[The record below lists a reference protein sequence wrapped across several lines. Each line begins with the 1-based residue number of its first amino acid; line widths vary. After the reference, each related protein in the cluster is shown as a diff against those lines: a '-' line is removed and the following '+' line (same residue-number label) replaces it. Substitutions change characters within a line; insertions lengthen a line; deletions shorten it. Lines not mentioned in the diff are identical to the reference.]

1 MLGSRRDGQDSDHLE
16 SLDRAA
22 VAYAREWRL
31 SGADRRGR
39 LRDDLICRCL
49 PLANRMARRYGGRAE
64 PLDDLEQVARVA
76 LINAVDR
83 YDPDRG
89 SFTAFAVI
97 TIGGEIK
104 RHFRDKTWGVHVTRR
119 MQDLALELGH
129 ATVVLTNTLAR
140 NPSTAELASHLAV
153 SEDEVRRAR
162 ESIAGHTPL
171 PLSSPT
177 GPNGDYELGDQIGGR
192 DEAMEI
198 VPDRLTADELIH
210 QLPHRIQYML
220 ALRFHGNL
228 NQTQIAGEL
237 GISQMH
243 VSRLLTRAL
252 TWLRAAMLSDVAPAW
267 TDGEGCHRLDG
278 LQVRTSQAGETV
290 TVAVHGEVDRDTA
303 DRLRF
308 SLHSAVAMASA
319 GRVVIDVSGM
329 PLMDAAGAAVL
340 RDAYVTAKLARVT
353 LAFTGVQPHVAVV
366 LAAVGLPPWP
376 DVPGSARRPPKDRAP
391 SG

>member
-1 MLGSRRDGQDSDHLE
+1 MSGSHRSVHGSDQLE
-16 SLDRAA
+16 NLDRAA
-22 VAYAREWRL
+22 VAYAREWTL

-49 PLANRMARRYGGRAE
+49 PLADRIAHRYRGRAE
-64 PLDDLEQVARVA
+64 PLEDLEQVARMA
-76 LINAVDR
+76 LIKAVDR

-129 ATVVLTNTLAR
+129 ATVVLTNALR
-140 NPSTAELASHLAV
+140 RSPNTAELANYLDV
-153 SEDEVRRAR
+153 DEDEVWRAR
-162 ESIAGHTPL
+162 QSVAGHTPL
-171 PLSSPT
+171 PLSTPT
-177 GPNGDYELGDQIGGR
+177 GPDGDYELGDVIGGR
-192 DEAMEI
+192 DEAMET
-198 VPDRLTADELIH
+198 VPDRLAADELIRL
-210 QLPHRIQYML
+210 LPARIQHML

-252 TWLRAAMLSDVAPAW
+252 TWLRAAMLSDVPPAW
-267 TDGEGCHRLDG
+267 TDAEGGHRLDG
-278 LQVRTSQAGETV
+278 LQVRARRAGGTV
-290 TVAVHGEVDRDTA
+290 TVAVYGEVDRDTA
-303 DRLRF
+303 DRLRLG
-308 SLHSAVAMASA
+308 LHSAVAMAPA
-319 GRVVIDVSGM
+319 GRVVVDVSGM

-340 RDAYVTAKLARVT
+340 RDAYVTAKLAHVT
-353 LAFTGVQPHVAVV
+353 LTFTGVQPHVAVV
-366 LAAVGLPPWP
+366 LAAVGLP
-376 DVPGSARRPPKDRAP
+376 RAL
-391 SG
+391 GG